1 MVGAF
6 VLKTHI
12 AMGINLNHGKR
23 FRLSLLV
30 ILYYSRGDSV
40 FTPDGDDKFIIGNY
54 WFPAGD
60 NLEI

>member
-1 MVGAF
+1 
-6 VLKTHI
+6 
-12 AMGINLNHGKR
+12 MGINLNHGKR

-30 ILYYSRGDSV
+30 ILYYSRGDSL

>member
-6 VLKTHI
+6 VIKTHI
-12 AMGINLNHGKR
+12 AMGINLNHG
-23 FRLSLLV
+23 
-30 ILYYSRGDSV
+30 YSRGDSV

>member
-12 AMGINLNHGKR
+12 AMGINLNHRKR
-23 FRLSLLV
+23 FRSSLS
-30 ILYYSRGDSV
+30 ISLYCSCGDSL
-40 FTPDGDDKFIIGNY
+40 FTPDDDDKFIIGNY
-54 WFPAGD
+54 WFAAGD

>member
-12 AMGINLNHGKR
+12 AMGINLNHSKR
-23 FRLSLLV
+23 FRSSLS
-30 ILYYSRGDSV
+30 ISLYYSRGDSV

-54 WFPAGD
+54 WFAAGD

>member
-12 AMGINLNHGKR
+12 AMGINLNHRKR
-23 FRLSLLV
+23 FRSSPLV
-30 ILYYSRGDSV
+30 SLYYSRGDSL